1 MKMKMKTGKRSV
13 AFAVAFCSLQ
23 RKLRWVIAT
32 GKSVDRAV
40 SDSSPGKPD
49 KAGQGT
55 AGWVAH
61 AGRQSE
67 EGATVAASTQD
78 EAMAI
83 ANGANSCQNSLSLEG
98 FTLCVTNLFWR

>member
-40 SDSSPGKPD
+40 SDSRQTRQ
-49 KAGQGT
+49 ARQGT
-55 AGWVAH
+55 ASWVAH
-61 AGRQSE
+61 ACRQSE

-78 EAMAI
+78 EAI

>member
-40 SDSSPGKPD
+40 SDSRQPR
-49 KAGQGT
+49 QGRV
-55 AGWVAH
+55 GY
-61 AGRQSE
+61 GRQA
-67 EGATVAASTQD
+67 G
-78 EAMAI
+78 
-83 ANGANSCQNSLSLEG
+83 
-98 FTLCVTNLFWR
+98 

>member
-40 SDSSPGKPD
+40 SDSSLARQ
-49 KAGQGT
+49 AGRVGYGRLGS
-55 AGWVAH
+55 AC
-61 AGRQSE
+61 RQSE

-83 ANGANSCQNSLSLEG
+83 ANGANSCQNSLSLSFS

>member
-1 MKMKMKTGKRSV
+1 M

-40 SDSSPGKPD
+40 SDSSL
-49 KAGQGT
+49 ARQGRQGRVRQ
-55 AGWVAH
+55 AGWVGH

-78 EAMAI
+78 EAIAI
-83 ANGANSCQNSLSLEG
+83 ANGANSCQNSLTLSLSRV
-98 FTLCVTNLFWR
+98 LRSA